1 MENIQSPQPEQPLE
15 PAVYQPL
22 NPAPPDDTPADD
34 PNETFLAYV
43 RQSFFDDQF

>member
-1 MENIQSPQPEQPLE
+1 MENIQSPDAAQPDE

-22 NPAPPDDTPADD
+22 NLAPPDEAPDDD